1 MSNTLELH
9 MDVDVKKCFLLIF
22 GDNIQT
28 AGILAQIAANFD
40 DNTSCEEAELSEKT
54 IRKHDAQA
62 FSVIQMQEKEDLW
75 RNLYAW
81 GIIVVRRKY
90 KDYVKSIAKK
100 IKKGKSEA
108 IWDYIL
114 IPKDFCYDPSS
125 KKLNSILKEGG
136 EILYY
141 EV

>member
-1 MSNTLELH
+1 MSNVLEFK

-22 GDNIQT
+22 GDNIQI

-40 DNTSCEEAELSEKT
+40 DNTTCEEAKLGKKT
-54 IRKHDAQA
+54 IKKHDGQA
-62 FSVIQMQEKEDLW
+62 FTVLQPQEKEGLW
-75 RNLYAW
+75 RSLYAW
-81 GIIVVRRKY
+81 GIVCIRKKY
-90 KDYVKSIAKK
+90 KSY
-100 IKKGKSEA
+100 IKAVTKNIKEGKAEA